1 MPHDSDNKARWARP
15 RYYMREDLSPFA
27 QLLVDWMRYHGIVAQ
42 RELSPLLGLSQ
53 QTISSYFKPA
63 SEKPSVPAPLTLQ
76 RISEKTSIPLAT
88 LYLSAGYPVYEPAPR
103 PDPRRHA
110 QAHDAPQ
117 APALDQWEDMYR
129 RIEALPIPR
138 EAREEL
144 LTLAENKRR
153 GYDPMRRHI
162 IAEHVVESAPLPPHT
177 SPAPTQARTPPDTH
191 AFAPT
196 GGDEEE

>member
-76 RISEKTSIPLAT
+76 RISEKTGIPLAT
-88 LYLSAGYPVYEPAPR
+88 LYLSAGIPVYEPAPR
-103 PDPRRHA
+103 PDPNRRRA
-110 QAHDAPQ
+110 DVPQ
-117 APALDQWEDMYR
+117 APDLWEDLYR

-138 EAREEL
+138 EAREEMI
-144 LTLAENKRR
+144 TLAENKRS
-153 GYDPMRRHI
+153 GYDPMRKHI
-162 IAEHVVESAPLPPHT
+162 IAEHAQ
-177 SPAPTQARTPPDTH
+177 PAQPTQPARTPADTH
-191 AFAPT
+191 
-196 GGDEEE
+196 